1 MSRQKFDKR
10 TLRAVLRLKPYFAH
24 HKARVALLLFAM
36 VASNLL
42 SLAIPLLSGRA
53 IDGIGTRAGAV
64 DYRTVLVNCALMLL
78 CYTVSSL
85 LTYFLSRGLIRLSQD
100 VSNALRRDMFDRLL
114 SLPVSYF
121 DTHPAGDL
129 ISRVGYDVD
138 TINASLSTDLLQVAT
153 SVITVAGSLSMLL
166 FLSPKLSLVFAV
178 AVPLSI
184 VFSDRRMK
192 KLQSLYRARSE
203 RLGLLNGFVEETV
216 SGARTVRAYGR
227 EDAALARYDRVNRA
241 AIDAYFNADY
251 ASCIMGPAV
260 NSINNVS
267 LSAISVF
274 GALLYLAGSMTLGNV
289 SSFVLYSRKFSG
301 PIREAADILSEL
313 QAAGAAAERVFALM
327 DEAPE
332 QADSPA
338 ALPLPRVDGHVELDN
353 VSFAYV
359 PERPVLSGLS
369 VDVQPGS
376 VTAIVGP
383 TGAGKTTL
391 VNLLMRFYDTTGGAV
406 RVDGRDVRDLVR
418 RDLRLAYAMVLQDT
432 WLFSGTIY
440 ENVAYGSRS
449 ATFERV
455 AEACKAARI
464 HSFIESLPDGY
475 DTVLSDDGA
484 GISKGQKQ
492 LLTIARAMLLDAG
505 MLILDEATS
514 NVDTSTEIE
523 INEAMRRLM
532 RGKTCF
538 VIAHRLSTIE
548 HADRILVLDR
558 GQIVEQGTHAE
569 LLSAGGMYAELYR
582 SQFVIG

>member
-1 MSRQKFDKR
+1 MSRQKFDKK
-10 TLRAVLRLKPYFAH
+10 TMRAVLRLGPYFAR
-24 HKARVALLLFAM
+24 HKNRVALLFIAM
-36 VASNLL
+36 LASNLL

-53 IDGIGTRAGAV
+53 IDGIGTRAGLV
-64 DYRTVLVNCALMLL
+64 DYRTVLVNCALMLI

-85 LTYFLSRGLIRLSQD
+85 LTYFLSLGLIRLSQD

-138 TINASLSTDLLQVAT
+138 TVNASLSTDLLQVAT
-153 SVITVAGSLSMLL
+153 SAITVIGSLGMLL
-166 FLSPKLSLVFAV
+166 FLSPKLSLVFAA
-178 AVPLSI
+178 AVPISI

-192 KLQSLYRARSE
+192 RLQSLYRARSE
-203 RLGLLNGFVEETV
+203 RFGLLNSLVEESV

-227 EDAALARYDRVNRA
+227 EDAALNRYDGRNQA
-241 AIDAYFNADY
+241 AVDAYFRADY
-251 ASCIMGPAV
+251 ASCIMGPSV
-260 NSINNVS
+260 NFINNVS
-267 LSAISVF
+267 LSAVSVF
-274 GALLYLAGSMTLGNV
+274 GALLYLAGGMTLGNV

-332 QADSPA
+332 EPDAPA
-338 ALPLPRVDGHVELDN
+338 ALPLDRVDGHVELDD

-359 PERPVLSGLS
+359 PERNVLENLS
-369 VDVQPGS
+369 VDVPPGS

-391 VNLLMRFYDTTGGAV
+391 VNLLMRFYDASGGTV

-464 HSFIESLPDGY
+464 DRFIESLPDGY

-514 NVDTSTEIE
+514 NVDTSTELE
-523 INEAMRRLM
+523 INEAMQRLM

-548 HADRILVLDR
+548 RADRILVLDR
-558 GQIVEQGTHAE
+558 GQIVEQGTHQE
-569 LLSAGGMYAELYR
+569 LLLSGGMYAELYR